1 MFIQAYP
8 PPPFLDLAI
17 YLSDELV
24 VWLVTQLC
32 LTLCDPVDSSPPG
45 DFPNP
50 GIEAWS
56 PALQA
61 DSLPSEPLGKPH
73 LMSLGKV
80 NYLQVQ
86 LISVY
91 KSYKVQKTVK
101 TSHICL
107 FFKIYLKFPQI
118 YILI

>member
-1 MFIQAYP
+1 MFTQAYP
-8 PPPFLDLAI
+8 PTFLDLAI

-24 VWLVTQLC
+24 VCLVTQLC

-56 PALQA
+56 PASQA

-86 LISVY
+86 FISVY
-91 KSYKVQKTVK
+91 KLYKVQKTVK

-107 FFKIYLKFPQI
+107 FF
-118 YILI
+118 